1 MRLLAN
7 AEIYSVASSLDTLN
21 GSVTVSAP
29 LSAMTMSLRGLSRE
43 SVLCSYHSFDNLA
56 KDDMSTIEPRCLLN
70 CDKELRPVGILAS
83 IGHGQPSSA
92 IMLQFEVFIRK
103 AISID
108 AAT

>member
-43 SVLCSYHSFDNLA
+43 SVLVCSILR
-56 KDDMSTIEPRCLLN
+56 TISCNR
-70 CDKELRPVGILAS
+70 ILK
-83 IGHGQPSSA
+83 
-92 IMLQFEVFIRK
+92 L
-103 AISID
+103 
-108 AAT
+108 